1 MSTKAILRL
10 LFGCAIAAL
19 ILIFL
24 LPAIGIPKSY
34 LLPPGVILGG
44 AKGKTVAYITG
55 KNTGQNPN
63 PFRSTEK
70 VWYVNYQYR
79 VTPPENL
86 LEKPTADEL
95 KKKKVYKGHT
105 SVPEELYNRVR
116 NPKKVSEPQNDALP
130 ETVPIKFEVTRPDIS
145 AITKDGTFGNDQ
157 GGGALLGSWILFF
170 LGIFIL
176 GYMIAPLLQ
185 KVMLREEY

>member
-19 ILIFL
+19 VLIFL
-24 LPAIGIPKSY
+24 SPAIGIPKSY
-34 LLPPGVILGG
+34 LLPPGVILSG
-44 AKGKTVAYITG
+44 AKGKTVAYVTG

-63 PFRSTEK
+63 PFKSTEK
-70 VWYVNYQYR
+70 VWYINYQYR
-79 VTPPENL
+79 ATPPENL

-105 SVPEELYNRVR
+105 SVPETLYNAVR
-116 NPKKVSEPQNDALP
+116 NPKKAGDTQNDAKP
-130 ETVPIKFEVTRPDIS
+130 ETVPIKFETTRPDIS
-145 AITKDGTFGNDQ
+145 AVTQDGTFGNDQ
-157 GGGALLGSWILFF
+157 GGGSLFGSWILFL
-170 LGIFIL
+170 LGILLL
-176 GYMIAPLLQ
+176 GYLIAPLLQ